1 MTEEM
6 KDAIRQMVSGT
17 NAENLERVAN
27 LTEEEVTAELGEW
40 TARKVFHLTRQA
52 ESYQNQLDE
61 ANAMIALLTPFVNPN
76 IQVEGMI

>member
-27 LTEEEVTAELGEW
+27 LTDEEAALELGEW
-40 TARKVFHLTRQA
+40 SAHKINQLNA
-52 ESYQNQLDE
+52 EATYFQNQLDTT
-61 ANAMIALLTPFVNPN
+61 NAMIALLTPFVDPN
-76 IQVEGMI
+76 IQVKGII